1 MPVQDDGGGIAP
13 QEPDFSLNFAQ
24 RRLSV
29 ISEVLPLTRPGLPG
43 IPEIIQ
49 RDFLFP
55 VSILIVMNEQLHPS
69 DYSISVPPYELISTA
84 EPPCTA
90 AMQPAQD
97 WAYLAAIRL
106 IGSPAKAAIAA
117 ILEETGKL
125 AGADRAWMFEYS
137 DDLLRFR
144 NTEEWVQG
152 DVSSHVGDLQQT
164 PVTMIGWLHQWL
176 VAGKAVMINDVAR
189 LPRPAR
195 ALQAEML
202 RQNDKSV
209 LCVPVFH
216 EGTLRAC
223 IGFDATRAMRR
234 WPIGEIH
241 QLGRCATLIAIA
253 RYGRTSTYDERE
265 SAAAITSTGADQLV
279 HLHMPGRTRGVRLTA
294 IVGLRSAKDYT
305 QVWLTDEASV
315 LDLRPLSFWTG
326 LLPKPH
332 FLRIHRT
339 AVINLSHVTELDRH
353 SGPTKQAWAV
363 RLRGRDESWA
373 VSRPYRQELRSRLG
387 I

>member
-1 MPVQDDGGGIAP
+1 
-13 QEPDFSLNFAQ
+13 
-24 RRLSV
+24 
-29 ISEVLPLTRPGLPG
+29 
-43 IPEIIQ
+43 
-49 RDFLFP
+49 
-55 VSILIVMNEQLHPS
+55 MNEQLHRS
-69 DYSISVPPYELISTA
+69 DHSIGLPPYELIATN
-84 EPPCTA
+84 EPPCPA
-90 AMQPAQD
+90 VAQPTRD
-97 WAYLAAIRL
+97 WAYLAATHL
-106 IGSPAKAAIAA
+106 IGSPANAAIAA

-125 AGADRAWMFEYS
+125 AGADRAWMFEYT

-144 NTEEWVQG
+144 NTDEWVRG
-152 DVSSHVGDLQQT
+152 EVSSHVGDLQQT

-216 EGTLRAC
+216 KGTLRGC
-223 IGFDATRAMRR
+223 IGFDATRAVRR
-234 WPIGEIH
+234 WPVEEIH
-241 QLGRCATLIAIA
+241 QLVRCAKLIGIA
-253 RYGRTSTYDERE
+253 RYGRTRTYGDRDDAGATT
-265 SAAAITSTGADQLV
+265 SAEIGALV
-279 HLHMPGRTRGVRLTA
+279 HLHMPGRTRGVPLSA

-305 QVWLTDEASV
+305 QVWLKDEAAV
-315 LDLRPLSFWTG
+315 LDLRPLSFWIG
-326 LLPKPH
+326 LLPKAN

-339 AVINLSHVTELDRH
+339 AVVNLSHVTELDRH
-353 SGPTKQAWAV
+353 SGPTKQAWVV
-363 RLRGRDESWA
+363 RLRRTDESWT

>member
-1 MPVQDDGGGIAP
+1 
-13 QEPDFSLNFAQ
+13 
-24 RRLSV
+24 
-29 ISEVLPLTRPGLPG
+29 
-43 IPEIIQ
+43 
-49 RDFLFP
+49 
-55 VSILIVMNEQLHPS
+55 MNEQLHPS
-69 DYSISVPPYELISTA
+69 DHSIGLPPYELIATN
-84 EPPCTA
+84 EPPCPA
-90 AMQPAQD
+90 VGQPTHD
-97 WAYLAAIRL
+97 WAYLAATHL
-106 IGSPAKAAIAA
+106 IGSPAKTAIAA

-144 NTEEWVQG
+144 NTDEWVRG
-152 DVSSHVGDLQQT
+152 GVSSHVDDLQQT

-216 EGTLRAC
+216 EGRLRGC
-223 IGFDATRAMRR
+223 IGFDATRALRR
-234 WPIGEIH
+234 WPIEDVH
-241 QLGRCATLIAIA
+241 QVARCAKLIGIA
-253 RYGRTSTYDERE
+253 RYGRRAPTDRE
-265 SAAAITSTGADQLV
+265 GEPPLPVTTATVDPYV
-279 HLHMPGRTRGVRLTA
+279 HLHMPGRSRGVRLSA

-305 QVWLTDEASV
+305 QIWLKDEAAV

-326 LLPKPH
+326 LLPRSN

-353 SGPTKQAWAV
+353 AGPTKQAWAV
-363 RLRGRDESWA
+363 RLRRIDEPWA

>member
-1 MPVQDDGGGIAP
+1 
-13 QEPDFSLNFAQ
+13 
-24 RRLSV
+24 
-29 ISEVLPLTRPGLPG
+29 
-43 IPEIIQ
+43 
-49 RDFLFP
+49 
-55 VSILIVMNEQLHPS
+55 MNEQLHPS
-69 DYSISVPPYELISTA
+69 DHSIGLPPYELIATN
-84 EPPCTA
+84 EPPCPA
-90 AMQPAQD
+90 VGQPTHD
-97 WAYLAAIRL
+97 WAYLAATHL
-106 IGSPAKAAIAA
+106 IGSPAKTAIAA

-144 NTEEWVQG
+144 NTDEWVRG
-152 DVSSHVGDLQQT
+152 GVSSHVDDLQQT

-216 EGTLRAC
+216 EGRLRGC
-223 IGFDATRAMRR
+223 IGFDATRALRR
-234 WPIGEIH
+234 WPIEEIH
-241 QLGRCATLIAIA
+241 QLVRCAKLIGIA
-253 RYGRTSTYDERE
+253 RYGRTQTYGARDDAGAIP
-265 SAAAITSTGADQLV
+265 SAETDPVV
-279 HLHMPGRTRGVRLTA
+279 HLHMPGRTRGVPLSS

-305 QVWLTDEASV
+305 QIWLKDEAAV
-315 LDLRPLSFWTG
+315 LDLRPLSFWIG
-326 LLPKPH
+326 LLPKAN

-339 AVINLSHVTELDRH
+339 AVINLAHVTELDRH

-363 RLRGRDESWA
+363 RLRRAGETWT

>member
-1 MPVQDDGGGIAP
+1 
-13 QEPDFSLNFAQ
+13 
-24 RRLSV
+24 
-29 ISEVLPLTRPGLPG
+29 
-43 IPEIIQ
+43 
-49 RDFLFP
+49 
-55 VSILIVMNEQLHPS
+55 MNEQLHRP
-69 DYSISVPPYELISTA
+69 DHPISLPPYELIETT
-84 EPPCTA
+84 EPPCIA
-90 AMQPAQD
+90 AEKPAHD
-97 WAYLAAIRL
+97 WAYLAATHL

-117 ILEETGKL
+117 ILEETGEL
-125 AGADRAWMFEYS
+125 AGADRAWMFEYC

-144 NTEEWVQG
+144 NTEEWVRG

-216 EGTLRAC
+216 AGTLRGC
-223 IGFDATRAMRR
+223 IGFDATRALRR
-234 WPIGEIH
+234 WPIEEIH
-241 QLGRCATLIAIA
+241 QLVRCAKLIGIA
-253 RYGRTSTYDERE
+253 RYGRSPAYGERDSEIATTSAGTDP
-265 SAAAITSTGADQLV
+265 IV
-279 HLHMPGRTRGVRLTA
+279 HLHMPGRTRGVPLSA

-305 QVWLTDEASV
+305 QIWLKDEAAV
-315 LDLRPLSFWTG
+315 LDLRPLSFWSG
-326 LLPKPH
+326 LLPKSS

-353 SGPTKQAWAV
+353 SGPTKQGWAV
-363 RLRGRDESWA
+363 RLRRLPELWA

>member
-1 MPVQDDGGGIAP
+1 
-13 QEPDFSLNFAQ
+13 
-24 RRLSV
+24 
-29 ISEVLPLTRPGLPG
+29 
-43 IPEIIQ
+43 
-49 RDFLFP
+49 
-55 VSILIVMNEQLHPS
+55 MNEQSHPS
-69 DYSISVPPYELISTA
+69 DHSITFPPYELIATIV
-84 EPPCTA
+84 PPCTA
-90 AMQPAQD
+90 AGRPAQD
-97 WAYLAAIRL
+97 WAYLAATHL

-117 ILEETGKL
+117 ILEETGML
-125 AGADRAWMFEYS
+125 AGADRAWMFEYC

-144 NTEEWVQG
+144 NTEEWVRG
-152 DVSSHVGDLQQT
+152 DVSSHVADLQQT

-216 EGTLRAC
+216 EGALRAC
-223 IGFDATRAMRR
+223 IGFDATRAVRR
-234 WPIGEIH
+234 WPIEEIH
-241 QLGRCATLIAIA
+241 QLARCAKLIGIA
-253 RYGRTSTYDERE
+253 RYGRTSTYGERE
-265 SAAAITSTGADQLV
+265 GAAAITSAGTDQLV
-279 HLHMPGRTRGVRLTA
+279 HLHMPGRTRGVPLSA

-305 QVWLTDEASV
+305 QIWLKDEAAV

-326 LLPKPH
+326 LLPKSN

-363 RLRGRDESWA
+363 RLRRIDESWA

>member
-1 MPVQDDGGGIAP
+1 M
-13 QEPDFSLNFAQ
+13 
-24 RRLSV
+24 
-29 ISEVLPLTRPGLPG
+29 
-43 IPEIIQ
+43 
-49 RDFLFP
+49 
-55 VSILIVMNEQLHPS
+55 
-69 DYSISVPPYELISTA
+69 
-84 EPPCTA
+84 A
-90 AMQPAQD
+90 AGAHD
-97 WAYLAAIRL
+97 WAYLAATHL
-106 IGSPAKAAIAA
+106 IGMPAKAAITA

-144 NTEEWVQG
+144 NTEEWVRG
-152 DVSSHVGDLQQT
+152 DVSSHVDDLQQT

-216 EGTLRAC
+216 EGRLRGC
-223 IGFDATRAMRR
+223 IGFDTTIRMRR
-234 WPIGEIH
+234 WPVEEIH
-241 QLGRCATLIAIA
+241 ELARCATLIAIA
-253 RYGRTSTYDERE
+253 RYGRTQARGERDRGD
-265 SAAAITSTGADQLV
+265 AATPSTGGDPLV
-279 HLHMPGRTRGVRLTA
+279 HLHMPGRTRGVPLSA
-294 IVGLRSAKDYT
+294 ILGLRSAKDYT
-305 QVWLTDEASV
+305 QIWLKDEVAV
-315 LDLRPLSFWTG
+315 LDLRPLSFWIG
-326 LLPKPH
+326 LLPKSN

-363 RLRGRDESWA
+363 RLRKTDESWT